1 MQKQKT
7 EDNPKT
13 EQRRNLRVKCGREAV
28 EKVATESRGAEV
40 AAEEVRWSHTETE
53 VGGGREADAAAGSEG
68 VPEGHSRGVIP
79 RVNPEA

>member
-7 EDNPKT
+7 EENPKT
-13 EQRRNLRVKCGREAV
+13 DA
-28 EKVATESRGAEV
+28 ATEKAATEKAATELSGAEV

-79 RVNPEA
+79 RVNPKA

>member
-7 EDNPKT
+7 EENPKT
-13 EQRRNLRVKCGREAV
+13 EQRRNLRVECRREADA
-28 EKVATESRGAEV
+28 ATKLSGAEV

-79 RVNPEA
+79 RVNPKA